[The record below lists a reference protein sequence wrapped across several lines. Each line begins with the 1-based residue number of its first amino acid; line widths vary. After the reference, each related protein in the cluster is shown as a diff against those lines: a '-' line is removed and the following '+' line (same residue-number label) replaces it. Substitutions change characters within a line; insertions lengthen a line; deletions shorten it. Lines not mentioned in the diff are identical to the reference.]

1 MNAIEIKPGQ
11 RPQKRFEGKKPDAG
25 ILPHRRAYVAF
36 ILATGSEL
44 AGVERA
50 RREDIGPQM
59 VRVRGTKNLNR
70 DRFVPIVT
78 EWQRELLRDVET
90 HADGKEGLLF
100 TTWPNALRSIKRA
113 CLRAHVPHVS
123 RHGLRHTF
131 SAWMKQEGVPNS
143 ELYLAMGH
151 ASTTM
156 LERIYG
162 KPNGE
167 ELAKAMAGSIA
178 VRRAA
183 LRVIE
188 GGKGKGA
195 AKKKAKKS
203 ARTARRAG

>member
-1 MNAIEIKPGQ
+1 
-11 RPQKRFEGKKPDAG
+11 
-25 ILPHRRAYVAF
+25 
-36 ILATGSEL
+36 
-44 AGVERA
+44 
-50 RREDIGPQM
+50 
-59 VRVRGTKNLNR
+59 
-70 DRFVPIVT
+70 
-78 EWQRELLRDVET
+78 
-90 HADGKEGLLF
+90 
-100 TTWPNALRSIKRA
+100 
-113 CLRAHVPHVS
+113 
-123 RHGLRHTF
+123 
-131 SAWMKQEGVPNS
+131 MKQEGVPNS